1 VQIWHGVE
9 CLWCKTRVLLLLLL
23 LLLLMLLLPPQQHAA
38 TPRRCNDAEWYC
50 ARYKNF
56 GRIEDYVGDTQA
68 HRVEYQAALIFNLLN
83 GGGAWC
89 ARARARG

>member
-1 VQIWHGVE
+1 MARRGVS
-9 CLWCKTRVLLLLLL
+9 CCKTRVLLLLLL
-23 LLLLMLLLPPQQHAA
+23 LLLLMLLPPQQHAA

-68 HRVEYQAALIFNLLN
+68 HLFEYQAAFIFNFLN
-83 GGGAWC
+83 GGGPWC
-89 ARARARG
+89 ARARARARG